1 MSKGDECTMDMV
13 LQSMA
18 DSLMNV
24 EHLFVVPYHEE
35 VEPNCKVGGKP
46 PREVFYR
53 NTLTFAT
60 KIPLAVS
67 ARRCTS
73 QYVSL
78 YLNSYCYSISYYNQ
92 YNRYVMVLKLLS
104 SV

>member
-1 MSKGDECTMDMV
+1 MNNNKKNDECTMDMV

-35 VEPNCKVGGKP
+35 IEPICNVGGKP
-46 PREVFYR
+46 PREIFYR
-53 NTLTFAT
+53 NTVTFAT

-73 QYVSL
+73 QYVILL
-78 YLNSYCYSISYYNQ
+78 YS
-92 YNRYVMVLKLLS
+92 
-104 SV
+104 

>member
-1 MSKGDECTMDMV
+1 MSKGDECTVDMV

-24 EHLFVVPYHEE
+24 EHLFAVPYHEE
-35 VEPNCKVGGKP
+35 VENTCIVGGKP
-46 PREVFYR
+46 PREIFYR

-73 QYVSL
+73 QYVSNINFHIGINIL
-78 YLNSYCYSISYYNQ
+78 IYNC
-92 YNRYVMVLKLLS
+92 NRYVTVPKLQS
-104 SV
+104 NV

>member
-1 MSKGDECTMDMV
+1 MNNNNKNDECTMDMV

-35 VEPNCKVGGKP
+35 IEPICNVGGKP
-46 PREVFYR
+46 PREIFYR
-53 NTLTFAT
+53 NTVTFAT

-73 QYVSL
+73 QYVIL
-78 YLNSYCYSISYYNQ
+78 FLILFIFN
-92 YNRYVMVLKLLS
+92 
-104 SV
+104 